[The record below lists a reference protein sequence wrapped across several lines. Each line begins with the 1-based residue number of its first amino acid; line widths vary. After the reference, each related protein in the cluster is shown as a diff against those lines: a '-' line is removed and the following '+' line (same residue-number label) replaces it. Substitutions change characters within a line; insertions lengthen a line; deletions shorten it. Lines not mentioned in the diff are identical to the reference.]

1 MKQRKLLTSLFL
13 AATLSISL
21 LTGCGNT
28 SSSTSETKQT
38 ESSVTDEQTTSV
50 QKESGTDENQKAADQ
65 LLSDLK
71 GTYQE
76 LWPVILAD
84 EYKQTWLD
92 NCKELVGEENAQAAF
107 DKLSSMVS
115 GEIYGEEAVKAYA
128 DGKGVYEVP
137 IYICVSD
144 VSTV

>member
-1 MKQRKLLTSLFL
+1 M
-13 AATLSISL
+13 AAAEQLMAD
-21 LTGCGNT
+21 LTG
-28 SSSTSETKQT
+28 S
-38 ESSVTDEQTTSV
+38 
-50 QKESGTDENQKAADQ
+50 
-65 LLSDLK
+65 
-71 GTYQE
+71 YQE

-115 GEIYGEEAVKAYA
+115 GKIYGEEAVKAYA

>member
-1 MKQRKLLTSLFL
+1 M
-13 AATLSISL
+13 AAAEQLMAD
-21 LTGCGNT
+21 LTG
-28 SSSTSETKQT
+28 S
-38 ESSVTDEQTTSV
+38 
-50 QKESGTDENQKAADQ
+50 
-65 LLSDLK
+65 
-71 GTYQE
+71 YQE

-128 DGKGVYEVP
+128 DGKGVYECHFTQQVAKLEFDGDDSV
-137 IYICVSD
+137 IKGCNRCWSHCLVR
-144 VSTV
+144 TVT